1 MPAIFISY
9 RREDSSAVTSVLA
22 SSLATRFG
30 DDMVFL
36 DVQAIEAGAD
46 FSQAIL
52 DAVRAASVV
61 LVVIGP
67 RWLADPDGS
76 ARPRL
81 EDPGDFVRLEIE
93 TAMKWGAPIIPVLV
107 SGAVMPEQ
115 EALPASIRSL
125 SMANAFTLHEET
137 TAEDAEALATQIAT
151 TYGVEPAPKDA
162 RTYVGGRI
170 KALRRYPFNFAKLL
184 RRPKRMLA
192 TRTLGRTQDAVDA
205 LVFLTLSTALAAWLM
220 IAELPVRSW
229 GFWFSGV
236 SAGILAVLL
245 FSIPLYW
252 SWRLVG
258 ARPDYGRVFTI
269 LCYQISVIHVGLG
282 FAALV
287 FFFYIKFAE
296 PRLLRNFSDALI
308 AYGVVEEL
316 TAAAAELYASPTWSF
331 AWQLLLPVP
340 FLMLFWYVL
349 CWGAYRRSLGLGR
362 LQSGLA
368 FILSSALMLAPVVAL
383 MFAIGLPAAS

>member
-9 RREDSSAVTSVLA
+9 RREDSSAVTRVLA

-36 DVQAIEAGAD
+36 DVRAIEAGVD

-52 DAVRAASVV
+52 DAVRAASVI

-67 RWLADPDGS
+67 HWLANPDGS
-76 ARPRL
+76 SHSRL

-107 SGAVMPEQ
+107 SDAVMPEQ
-115 EALPASIRSL
+115 KALPASIRSL
-125 SMANAFTLHEET
+125 SMANAVTLHEET
-137 TAEDAEALATQIAT
+137 TAEDAEALATQIVT
-151 TYGVEPAPKDA
+151 TYGVEPTPKDA

-170 KALRRYPFNFAKLL
+170 AAMRRYPFNFAKLL

-192 TRTLGRTQDAVDA
+192 NRALGRTQDIVDA
-205 LVFLTLSTALAAWLM
+205 LAFLAISTALAVWLM
-220 IAELPVRSW
+220 IAEYPGKSW
-229 GFWFSGV
+229 ALWFGGAL
-236 SAGILAVLL
+236 AGILAVLL

-269 LCYQISVIHVGLG
+269 LCYQISVIHVGFG
-282 FAALV
+282 FAGLV
-287 FFFYIKFAE
+287 FFFSFNFSE
-296 PRLLRNFSDALI
+296 PGLIRNFRDALTT
-308 AYGVVEEL
+308 YGIGEQL
-316 TAAAAELYASPTWSF
+316 TGAAEELYASPTWSI
-331 AWQLLLPVP
+331 AWQLLSLVL
-340 FLMLFWYVL
+340 FLMLIWYVL
-349 CWGAYRRSLGLGR
+349 SWGAYRRSLGLGR
-362 LQSGLA
+362 LRSGLV
-368 FILSSALMLAPVVAL
+368 FILSSVLMLAPILAL